1 MKEPMT
7 KERKEAYVEVL
18 EILNN
23 MDSKYIKKVPKK
35 LIDFFINNS
44 SKEYKFYL
52 DRTVPF
58 EEQILKEETINILA
72 MLNLNYWCEDEEH
85 KKSLL
90 KKYYDNEM
98 KYQEKIMEQ
107 YSTDKLFKRENREV
121 YKVSDVPKTY
131 EEPKWYTGILNFIKR
146 IFNKD

>member
-1 MKEPMT
+1 
-7 KERKEAYVEVL
+7 
-18 EILNN
+18 
-23 MDSKYIKKVPKK
+23 
-35 LIDFFINNS
+35 
-44 SKEYKFYL
+44 
-52 DRTVPF
+52 
-58 EEQILKEETINILA
+58 